1 MTTHVQE
8 EDLTEAE
15 KRFRRER
22 GGGNYGLGTKEV
34 QEKRYIER
42 REAERK
48 RRELFNDALAMYK
61 SGDLENV
68 RQGHAETPAAI
79 LTIARLVIT
88 AYSCP
93 EKLFAPSILRHGK
106 RLHVL

>member
-1 MTTHVQE
+1 MRMLARLQE

-61 SGDLENV
+61 QGVLENV
-68 RQGHAETPAAI
+68 RLMQVQKRAALVDGQMRR
-79 LTIARLVIT
+79 LTTHEFI
-88 AYSCP
+88 S
-93 EKLFAPSILRHGK
+93 APLQLRS
-106 RLHVL
+106 RQDID